1 MRKEA
6 SFISIATAITLATVG
21 AGGGLYVGALASDV
35 ETLQAQEVQR
45 KEDHD
50 TLVALKE
57 NVEDIKD
64 DVDETKDDVKSIL
77 AAVQAIQ
84 IKIERED

>member
-6 SFISIATAITLATVG
+6 SFISIATAVTLATVG
-21 AGGGLYVGALASDV
+21 VGGGMYVGALASDV
-35 ETLQAQEVQR
+35 ESLQAQEVQR

-50 TLVALKE
+50 TLVALKQDVK
-57 NVEDIKD
+57 NIKE
-64 DVDETKDDVKSIL
+64 DVDETKNDVKTIL
-77 AAVQAIQ
+77 TAVQAIQ